1 MDIEKQ
7 KAIEMLEYIKN
18 KNTLMGFSIAETE
31 TTPNYRGKLAITLL
45 NLIEKQQSELEKQDN
60 KIKELEGRCRNLDKE
75 AQSYLEEL
83 MGDSTLK
90 NRTIKQ
96 LNSELEK
103 KEAEIDKLRNT
114 NKDLLKK
121 LRNRVKEVKKLTRY
135 SLYKKEF
142 ARLNKQLKKKDTV
155 IDLMADDLRY
165 YNGMQQDQLFCID
178 TCEGKM
184 CDKEHCKE
192 RIKEY
197 FYKKVRNGK

>member
-1 MDIEKQ
+1 MDIEKAKKLLNGIDIKFFLNGTIEQ
-7 KAIEMLEYIKN
+7 SNYIVDKADETNLAIE
-18 KNTLMGFSIAETE
+18 TV
-31 TTPNYRGKLAITLL
+31 L
-45 NLIEKQQSELEKQDN
+45 NELEKKDN
-60 KIKELEGRCRNLDKE
+60 KIKELEGRCKNLDKE

-96 LNSELEK
+96 LN
-103 KEAEIDKLRNT
+103 
-114 NKDLLKK
+114 
-121 LRNRVKEVKKLTRY
+121 
-135 SLYKKEF
+135 
-142 ARLNKQLKKKDTV
+142 TV

-184 CDKEHCKE
+184 CDEEHCKE

-197 FYKKVRNGK
+197 FYKKVE

>member
-1 MDIEKQ
+1 MDIEKS
-7 KAIEMLEYIKN
+7 KARLKLDITKPLYYGEQTIVNIEDLD
-18 KNTLMGFSIAETE
+18 TV
-31 TTPNYRGKLAITLL
+31 L
-45 NLIEKQQSELEKQDN
+45 NELEKKDN

-96 LNSELEK
+96 LNSELKK

-142 ARLNKQLKKKDTV
+142 VRLNKQLENKDTV
-155 IDLMADDLRY
+155 IDLMADKLVEAHGWFYSEFDNY
-165 YNGMQQDQLFCID
+165 
-178 TCEGKM
+178 T
-184 CDKEHCKE
+184 KEDFKQ
-192 RIKEY
+192 Y
-197 FYKKVRNGK
+197 FYKKASEQ

>member
-1 MDIEKQ
+1 MQIEEAK
-7 KAIEMLEYIKN
+7 KILKGMFYNDNGEKMHYIDFSDSYGDEWGGYTLPEYIEAIE
-18 KNTLMGFSIAETE
+18 TV
-31 TTPNYRGKLAITLL
+31 L
-45 NLIEKQQSELEKQDN
+45 NELEKKDN

-96 LNSELEK
+96 LNLELEK
-103 KEAEIDKLRNT
+103 KEAEIDKLRNS
-114 NKDLLKK
+114 NKDLLRK

-142 ARLNKQLKKKDTV
+142 ARLNKQLKKKDRV
-155 IDLMADDLRY
+155 IDLLADDLRY
-165 YNGMQQDQLFCID
+165 YEGMQQDQLFCID

-184 CDKEHCKE
+184 CDEEHCKE

-197 FYKKVRNGK
+197 FYKKIEEK